1 MEVID
6 ALISRVEAELL
17 HKLASVSDP
26 AIRQL
31 VSDLNSL
38 RRTKEMMRGAGPTR
52 DALPL
57 FQNGNGAT
65 VNAPT
70 PQMTQGDAA
79 VAAIKRAG
87 RPLHVDA
94 ILKALPDFGAKASK
108 QVLVSV
114 LLKDRR
120 KRFVRTAPNTF
131 DVRLAETEPS
141 IAVNS
146 ALNSVPS
153 NSRSQLP
160 AGFSLIESIK
170 GLLPELNGEF
180 SQRVIYDLLCKKY
193 PVAAPFIQRASI
205 AAMLGKLAERG
216 FIEVT
221 DMGYGSSPRKYR
233 RKGVD

>member
-1 MEVID
+1 MDIID
-6 ALISRVEAELL
+6 QYIAQKEDQLYR
-17 HKLASVSDP
+17 KLATVTDP
-26 AIRQL
+26 EIRQL
-31 VSDLNSL
+31 VSDLNTL
-38 RRTKEMMRGAGPTR
+38 KRTKEILRQSESPEQS
-52 DALPL
+52 LPL
-57 FQNGNGAT
+57 FQNGNGNSAAS
-65 VNAPT
+65 V

-131 DVRLAETEPS
+131 DVRASDTETHNDS
-141 IAVNS
+141 SSTGLGNGQS
-146 ALNSVPS
+146 K
-153 NSRSQLP
+153 SRSRLP

-170 GLLPELNGEF
+170 GLLPELKGEF
-180 SQRVIYDLLCKKY
+180 SQPVVYELLCNKY
-193 PVAAPFIQRASI
+193 PEAAPWIQKASI
-205 AAMLGKLAERG
+205 AAMLGKLAERE

-221 DMGYGSSPRKYR
+221 DAGFGSNPRKYR
-233 RKGVD
+233 RKGVY